1 MEMKGGWDLRFGDVK
16 ASVTVTDPQQC
27 RIRGDGDSRCIS
39 AAVQSPHREVEGV
52 SQSRSRSVVVVQ
64 DEEEWITD
72 RVQGVEFEGS
82 LDCWN
87 TALVASP
94 WRPSK

>member
-1 MEMKGGWDLRFGDVK
+1 MGLKGGWYLLFGDVK
-16 ASVTVTDPQQC
+16 ASVTVRDPQQC
-27 RIRGDGDSRCIS
+27 RIRTALDL
-39 AAVQSPHREVEGV
+39 PT
-52 SQSRSRSVVVVQ
+52 
-64 DEEEWITD
+64 EEWITD